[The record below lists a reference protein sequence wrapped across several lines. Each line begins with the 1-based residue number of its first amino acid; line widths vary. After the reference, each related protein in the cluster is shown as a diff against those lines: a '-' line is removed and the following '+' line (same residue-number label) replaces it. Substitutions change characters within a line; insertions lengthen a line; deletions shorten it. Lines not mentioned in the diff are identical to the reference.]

1 MIKVLAAGTKQV
13 YDLKRHGDVRLSEH
27 LKVKDFRS
35 YSSSKKKLYSNEVI
49 IYTGLPEALEK
60 LMAYLGANKITIV
73 NGYRCPEH
81 NAAVG
86 GSKKSMHLL
95 GLAADVRLFKNG
107 KAISGKDI
115 CLVAEKLGFA
125 GIGFMSNNS
134 VHLDVS
140 PSRIWRGDETKKENG
155 AYYSL
160 TKHKLTFEKYFKTST
175 SEPVSVKSD
184 KGEVEYMV
192 EERRILFDG
201 RDLDIAAI
209 NHDGENYMK
218 IKDLEKMGFKVSSAG
233 SMPIVAM
240 DMIKCRINGKE
251 KDIRGINTGG
261 RTYTYLRE
269 TAEALECSVG
279 WENSIKAVTIDT
291 KGK

>member
-1 MIKVLAAGTKQV
+1 MLAAGTKQV

-95 GLAADVRLFKNG
+95 GLAADVKLFKDS

-125 GIGFMSNNS
+125 GIGYMQNNS

-160 TKHKLTFEKYFKTST
+160 IKHKLAFEKYFKTST
-175 SEPVSVKSD
+175 PQPAVAKSD
-184 KGEVEYMV
+184 KSEVKYMV

-201 RDLDIAAI
+201 KDLDVTAI

-218 IKDLEKMGFKVSSAG
+218 MKDLEKMGFRVSAAG

-269 TAEALECSVG
+269 TTEALEKKVG
-279 WENSIKAVTIDT
+279 WEKGIVIID
-291 KGK
+291 

>member
-1 MIKVLAAGTKQV
+1 MLAAGTKQV
-13 YDLKRHGDVRLSEH
+13 YDLKRHGDARLSEH

-35 YSSSKKKLYSNEVI
+35 YSSSKKKLYSNDVI
-49 IYTGLPEALEK
+49 VYTGLPEALEK

-81 NAAVG
+81 NDAVG
-86 GSKKSMHLL
+86 GSKRSTHLF
-95 GLAADVRLFKNG
+95 GLAADVKLFKDS

-125 GIGFMSNNS
+125 GIGYMRNNS

-175 SEPVSVKSD
+175 PPPAVTKSEKSED
-184 KGEVEYMV
+184 VYMI
-192 EERRILFDG
+192 EDRTILFDG
-201 RDLDIAAI
+201 RDLDVSAVNIE
-209 NHDGENYMK
+209 GENYIKM
-218 IKDLEKMGFKVSSAG
+218 KDLEKLGFKVSSAG
-233 SMPIVAM
+233 SMPIVSM
-240 DMIKCRINGKE
+240 DMIKCRINGQDKE
-251 KDIRGINTGG
+251 IRGLNTGG
-261 RTYTYLRE
+261 RTYTYVRD
-269 TAEALECSVG
+269 TAEMLGCSVG
-279 WENSIKAVTIDT
+279 WDSNLKAVTID
-291 KGK
+291 KG